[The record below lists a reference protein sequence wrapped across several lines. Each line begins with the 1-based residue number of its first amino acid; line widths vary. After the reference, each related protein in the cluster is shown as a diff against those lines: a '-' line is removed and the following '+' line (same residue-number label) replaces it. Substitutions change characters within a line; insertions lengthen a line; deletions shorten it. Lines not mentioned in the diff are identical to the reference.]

1 MRCWLL
7 PVVLLWKWLT
17 LRGWRFKKG
26 VELRTMNEGDA
37 VDLPHTWNVTDAMF
51 GGDYH
56 RGTATYSRMLDIPLS
71 GSPQRYFL
79 RVNAAQ
85 SVADVY
91 VDNKWIGQH
100 RGGYTAFVIE
110 LTPYVTGGKSH
121 KIDIRVNNS
130 QVSDTAPISGDFN
143 IFGGLNRG
151 VELLITGETCISPDF
166 YGSPVSFRPK
176 ENH

>member
-1 MRCWLL
+1 MKHGVMKRYLVALIALL
-7 PVVLLWKWLT
+7 AVVGGFAMEVVDLN
-17 LRGWRFKKG
+17 RGWRFKKG
-26 VELRTMNEGDA
+26 VELRTMTDGDA

-130 QVSDTAPISGDFN
+130 
-143 IFGGLNRG
+143 
-151 VELLITGETCISPDF
+151 
-166 YGSPVSFRPK
+166 
-176 ENH
+176 

>member
-1 MRCWLL
+1 MNRYLVALIALL
-7 PVVLLWKWLT
+7 AVAGGFAMEVVDLN
-17 LRGWRFKKG
+17 RGWRFKKG

-85 SVADVY
+85 SVADV
-91 VDNKWIGQH
+91 
-100 RGGYTAFVIE
+100 
-110 LTPYVTGGKSH
+110 
-121 KIDIRVNNS
+121 
-130 QVSDTAPISGDFN
+130 
-143 IFGGLNRG
+143 
-151 VELLITGETCISPDF
+151 
-166 YGSPVSFRPK
+166 
-176 ENH
+176 